1 MSLAVTD
8 RMVDDRATQPAPRV
22 RQQARD
28 AVAVMAF
35 SAATSLALATALLLL
50 THVPGLG

>member
-1 MSLAVTD
+1 MSIT
-8 RMVDDRATQPAPRV
+8 PAIREEVHRPRV

-35 SAATSLALATALLLL
+35 SAACSIGLVLVLLLA
-50 THVPGLG
+50 VRLGH